1 MGRNSPVF
9 RGRKKLEKP
18 ERIVEKKIFSDET
31 KLRFNIYLQKYVG
44 NKLINRVEGG
54 GAGKRKRN
62 ENGGKHRKTRENKTR
77 VEKPGSETVNLEI
90 MVIL

>member
-54 GAGKRKRN
+54 GLEKEREMKMEESIVKQEKTKHEWKSLGRKLSIWR
-62 ENGGKHRKTRENKTR
+62 
-77 VEKPGSETVNLEI
+77 
-90 MVIL
+90 